1 MKLNLF
7 VRCLFLLSAAL
18 APFGAA
24 AQSPAPQPAGA
35 QPASPQSVTAPSGDF
50 SFASVQEQAKQLA
63 AKPYVKPA
71 TIAASLRD
79 IGYEQYKL
87 IQFRRD
93 KALWQD
99 SKGLFRVEFFPAA
112 FIYDT
117 PVSLFVVADNKAQP
131 ITGAADMFD
140 FSGTK
145 LNTPPPNLALA
156 GFRIHYPLNGL
167 HLDEIVAFLGASYF
181 RPIGREQ
188 VYGASARGLAID
200 TGLPQPEEFPAF
212 RAFWLVT
219 PAPEA
224 REVMVWA
231 LLDSPAATGAFAF
244 TIRPSTRTVIEVAA
258 TIYMR
263 HDVSLLGMAP
273 LTSMFLAGK
282 SGPHRDDYRPEVHDS
297 DGLYVATGKGERIWR
312 PLANPP
318 TLTITSFA
326 DNNPRGFGLM
336 QRERHFTPY
345 QDTNS
350 SFERRPS
357 LWVEP
362 IGDWGEGE
370 VRLIEI
376 PTDAEKN
383 DNIAAFWAPRW
394 PPKRGEQR
402 DYHYRISALADDA
415 VLSSTGRVVATRV
428 TSVVPDKPKQ
438 RRFVIEFAGGDLTV
452 LRAEQPVDADVAL
465 SSGKLI
471 NKRVEAVPGE
481 RSWRVFIDIEPDGKK
496 PVDLRAFLT
505 LRGEP
510 LTETWTYLLKP

>member
-1 MKLNLF
+1 MKSCLF
-7 VRCLFLLSAAL
+7 ARRLFLLSVAL
-18 APFGAA
+18 APLGAA
-24 AQSPAPQPAGA
+24 AQSPATQP
-35 QPASPQSVTAPSGDF
+35 PAPQSATAPSGDF
-50 SFASVQEQAKQLA
+50 SFAAVQEQAKQLA
-63 AKPYVKPA
+63 TKPYAKPAQVA
-71 TIAASLRD
+71 QSLRD

-87 IQFRRD
+87 IQFRHD

-112 FIYDT
+112 FIYDA
-117 PVSLFVVADNKAQP
+117 PVSLFVVADNKAVP
-131 ITGAADMFD
+131 ITGASDMFD

-145 LNTPPPNLALA
+145 LNTPPPDLALA

-167 HLDEIVAFLGASYF
+167 HLDEIMAFLGASYF

-188 VYGASARGLAID
+188 IYGASARGLAID
-200 TGLPQPEEFPAF
+200 TGLPQTEEFPAF

-224 REVMVWA
+224 REVVVWA
-231 LLDSPAATGAFAF
+231 LLDSPAASGAFAF

-258 TIYMR
+258 TLYMR
-263 HDVSLLGMAP
+263 HDVSLLGIAP

-282 SGPHRDDYRPEVHDS
+282 NGPHRDDYRPEVHDS
-297 DGLYVATGKGERIWR
+297 DGLYVATGKGERMWR
-312 PLANPP
+312 PLSNPQ
-318 TLTITSFA
+318 TLTITSFG

-336 QRERHFTPY
+336 QRERRFTPY

-376 PTDAEKN
+376 PSDAEKN
-383 DNIAAFWAPRW
+383 DNIAAFWVPHW
-394 PPKRGEQR
+394 PNKQGEQR
-402 DYHYRISALADDA
+402 DYRYRISALADDA
-415 VLSSTGRVVATRV
+415 VLSSTGRVVATHF

-438 RRFVIEFAGGDLTV
+438 RRFVVEFAGGDLTV

-465 SSGKLI
+465 SSGKLV

-481 RSWRVFIDIEPDGKK
+481 RSWRAFIDIEPDGKK